1 MRERIR
7 MRRNTLQGRVL
18 SWFAV
23 VFVTLLV
30 LIALLVRSGVR
41 DALIDQLADDL
52 VDKAA
57 LVQLTLDLEGDPQV
71 QIAAQAEVLDARITV
86 IGIDGTVLADSVSD
100 PTTMDDHSDRP
111 EVVAALRGEV
121 GRSSRY
127 SVTTDENRLYIALPP
142 ANDRIVRLSVTE
154 SKISDDLSALTGT
167 IVSAVALVGLVGSL
181 AAAFAASRISRPIAA
196 LTDTADRVA
205 AGSLEVVPRRS
216 TTIELDRLSQAIGR
230 MASDLGRRI
239 SESEEQR
246 ETLEQ
251 VLGALPEG
259 VLLVE
264 PDDRL
269 SYANPPARDLLGP
282 VPERLTGL
290 APAAV
295 QRAIRNARE
304 RGEVD
309 GVVIEMGAPTRIV
322 SVVATPFREDRARV
336 LVVAEDI
343 TERHRIEAMRR
354 DFVADASHE
363 LKTPIASVLA
373 SSEALQ
379 LALDRDPER
388 AVGFA
393 AQVESSAR
401 RLARIVE
408 DLLDLSRL
416 EASEASGGSC
426 PLDRVVAEEVE
437 RLRARAEERGVVV
450 STDLEPVF
458 VEGARSDWALAV
470 RNLCEN
476 AITYTDRGG
485 EVSITLRAPAGSV
498 ELEVADTGTGIP
510 TRSLA
515 RVFERFYRVDV
526 ARSRDTG
533 GTGLGLAIVKHV
545 AERYG
550 GTVSVSSELGRGSRF
565 RVVVPVRTVA
575 EATDRPE

>member
-1 MRERIR
+1 M
-7 MRRNTLQGRVL
+7 GRLL

-30 LIALLVRSGVR
+30 LVAILVRSGVR

-57 LVQLTLDLEGDPQV
+57 LVQLTLDFEGDAQELV
-71 QIAAQAEVLDARITV
+71 RAQAEVLNARITV
-86 IGIDGTVLADSVSD
+86 IGIDGTVMADSVSD
-100 PTTMDDHSDRP
+100 PLSMDDHSDRP
-111 EVVAALRGEV
+111 EVMAALLGEV

-127 SVTTDENRLYIALPP
+127 SVTTDENRLYVALPP
-142 ANDRIVRLSVTE
+142 ANDRIIRLSVTE
-154 SKISDDLSALTGT
+154 SKISDELGALTGT
-167 IVSAVALVGLVGSL
+167 IVSAVALVGVLGSL
-181 AAAFAASRISRPIAA
+181 AAVYAASKIARPIAA

-205 AGSLEVVPRRS
+205 GGSLDVVPRRS
-216 TTIELDRLSQAIGR
+216 STFELDRLGQAIGR

-239 SESEEQR
+239 SESEEER

-259 VLLVE
+259 VLLIE

-282 VPERLTGL
+282 IPQRLAAL

-295 QRAIRNARE
+295 QRAVRTART

-309 GVVIEMGAPTRIV
+309 AVVVEIGTPTRIV

-336 LVVAEDI
+336 LVVAADI

-379 LALDRDPER
+379 LALGRDPER
-388 AVGFA
+388 AASFA

-416 EASEASGGSC
+416 EASDASDGSC
-426 PLDRVVAEEVE
+426 RLDLVVAEEVD
-437 RLRARAEERGVVV
+437 RLRARAVERGIAV
-450 STDLEPVF
+450 STDLEAVSI
-458 VEGARSDWALAV
+458 EGASSDWALAV

-476 AITYTDRGG
+476 AITYTDTGG
-485 EVSITLRAPAGSV
+485 EVAITLKAPVGSI
-498 ELEVADTGTGIP
+498 ELKVVDTGTGIP
-510 TRSLA
+510 TRSLS

-533 GTGLGLAIVKHV
+533 GTGLGLAIVRHV

-550 GTVSVSSELGRGSRF
+550 GTVSVSSELGRGSSF
-565 RVVVPVRTVA
+565 RVVVPMHGAVVE
-575 EATDRPE
+575 EAGPLQEVDNPPGSSAQ